1 MAKKRHIVQYRER
14 LDRTLA
20 SPDLTNGEMLKTL
33 VKSQLLRSSQF
44 EIEGYEDKFVE
55 TKTAEITNFLDMISA
70 SVDNSGG
77 SSISHTDWKLKQDN
91 EDYRVMYRE
100 GPEGTPFH
108 TLMVEGYIDGPVDV
122 CLCLSWEAPLYK
134 KWWPQFTVPPFKVL
148 AADCLQKVQI
158 GEQISLVRMKVPWPL
173 SKREAIVHYYLVEY
187 FQEDLTIVLIKS
199 VSESESMD
207 GAIDGINRDAIPEAK
222 DVVRIDF
229 VGGYVLQKVTSERSY
244 FRTMANLDIKL
255 DFVPPTLINFI
266 SRQLIGS
273 GFRLY
278 QKAVSSMMNN
288 DKEIIKTLGDSLY
301 VGIREALYNTS
312 GSNAMDGEELNIVS
326 SILPAEEHA
335 QSKQDGTK
343 HVSWE
348 DRGNQS
354 TSNCNGEILEAGNGE
369 IVEED
374 SEEIVQIA
382 EDVNKVLKGK
392 RNDKIVDADN
402 EEISE
407 AENEEIVQI
416 EEVVKKVH
424 DITIEEDSAMNFLKR
439 KKNVSIN
446 SDVKKALETL
456 EKAISMVRE
465 YGFHPRRPSFR
476 FGNEERKDSTVES
489 YTAKPSQLSSKVS
502 VEVSSSNTLNETL
515 EEPVT
520 NSEIQNIRH
529 TGTNPNLKEVN
540 HNKVVPAASPEQNL
554 QRLFEESRADSFSMK
569 NEATLNQ
576 TTSGSNQLD
585 IDAIQ
590 DMSLDDKKKS
600 SRKKNYIY
608 CCFLR

>member
-1 MAKKRHIVQYRER
+1 
-14 LDRTLA
+14 
-20 SPDLTNGEMLKTL
+20 
-33 VKSQLLRSSQF
+33 
-44 EIEGYEDKFVE
+44 
-55 TKTAEITNFLDMISA
+55 
-70 SVDNSGG
+70 
-77 SSISHTDWKLKQDN
+77 
-91 EDYRVMYRE
+91 
-100 GPEGTPFH
+100 
-108 TLMVEGYIDGPVDV
+108 
-122 CLCLSWEAPLYK
+122 
-134 KWWPQFTVPPFKVL
+134 
-148 AADCLQKVQI
+148 
-158 GEQISLVRMKVPWPL
+158 
-173 SKREAIVHYYLVEY
+173 
-187 FQEDLTIVLIKS
+187 
-199 VSESESMD
+199 
-207 GAIDGINRDAIPEAK
+207 
-222 DVVRIDF
+222 
-229 VGGYVLQKVTSERSY
+229 
-244 FRTMANLDIKL
+244 
-255 DFVPPTLINFI
+255 
-266 SRQLIGS
+266 
-273 GFRLY
+273 
-278 QKAVSSMMNN
+278 MMNN

-392 RNDKIVDADN
+392 RNDEIVDADN

-424 DITIEEDSAMNFLKR
+424 DTTIEEDSAMNLLKR
-439 KKNVSIN
+439 KKNVSII

-476 FGNEERKDSTVES
+476 FANEERKGSTVES

-502 VEVSSSNTLNETL
+502 VEVSSSNTLNETS

-520 NSEIQNIRH
+520 NSEIQNIR
-529 TGTNPNLKEVN
+529 
-540 HNKVVPAASPEQNL
+540 
-554 QRLFEESRADSFSMK
+554 
-569 NEATLNQ
+569 
-576 TTSGSNQLD
+576 
-585 IDAIQ
+585 
-590 DMSLDDKKKS
+590 
-600 SRKKNYIY
+600 
-608 CCFLR
+608 